1 MAAELNVSLSAVQF
15 YPWQQAQARQWLQ
28 QRDRFS
34 HAWLIHGLAG
44 IGKVQFAQAG
54 AAALLCEQ
62 PQAHLACGQCA
73 SCQWF
78 VSGNHPDLRILRPDA
93 VTAAVQPDSLPTSRA
108 KSPSKEIRV
117 EQLRELHT
125 WFNTATHRG
134 GYRVAIIYP
143 AERLNMISANALL
156 KVLEEP
162 PANTV
167 LLLVADQ
174 YERLLPTLISRCRR
188 LPLAT
193 PDYQQSVAW
202 LAAQTGNGPEASEA
216 WLAAVGGAPVA
227 AYEASQAHEQPYPDW
242 LLPLCQQWAQGQQRA
257 IVHFAPQLEAQA
269 TVEWLDVLQRLY
281 VDLQL
286 SQAQLAP
293 RYYPSLAAVL
303 PRITARSSAHAL
315 QQQWKWLIA
324 QKRHAEHPLN
334 AKLLVHTALE
344 RMAHH

>member
-1 MAAELNVSLSAVQF
+1 MAAELNRNAVQF
-15 YPWQQAQARQWLQ
+15 YPWQQAQAQHWLQ
-28 QRDRFS
+28 QRERFS

-44 IGKVQFAQAG
+44 IGKVQFAKAG

-62 PQAHLACGQCA
+62 SQAHLACGQCA
-73 SCQWF
+73 SCQWLL
-78 VSGNHPDLRILRPDA
+78 SGNHPDLRLLRPDA
-93 VTAAVQPDSLPTSRA
+93 LSAVEQPDSLSTSRA

-162 PANTV
+162 PKNTV
-167 LLLVADQ
+167 LLLIADQ
-174 YERLLPTLISRCRR
+174 YERLLPTIISRCRR
-188 LPLAT
+188 LALAT
-193 PDYQQSVAW
+193 PDYQQSVDW
-202 LAAQTGNGPEASEA
+202 LAAQMEGEAAAAEL

-227 AYEASQAHEQPYPDW
+227 AYEAFLTHAQPYPDW
-242 LLPLCQQWAQGQQRA
+242 LVPLCQQWAQGQRRA
-257 IVHFAPQLEAQA
+257 ILHFAPQLEAQA
-269 TVEWLDVLQRLY
+269 TSQWLEVLQRLY

-286 SQAQLAP
+286 SQVQLVP
-293 RYYPSLAAVL
+293 RYYPSLAPMLQPIVE
-303 PRITARSSAHAL
+303 RSSAQAL
-315 QQQWKWLIA
+315 QQQWRWLTA
-324 QKRHAEHPLN
+324 QKRHADHPLN